1 MRRSNSPQIAQV
13 LGNQSYTAPFPS
25 VSYEDLGLNM
35 KAKPEI
41 HGDGSVSVNIELQV
55 RALTGQSAN
64 GVPVISN
71 QEFKG
76 SINLKDG
83 ESAFVAGQVS
93 RTETLSM
100 NGIPGLGLVPLLNT
114 AMVTNTKEEEDDELM
129 IAITPHVLS
138 NFIRKTPEIWI
149 SER

>member
-1 MRRSNSPQIAQV
+1 
-13 LGNQSYTAPFPS
+13 
-25 VSYEDLGLNM
+25 
-35 KAKPEI
+35 
-41 HGDGSVSVNIELQV
+41 V

-83 ESAFVAGQVS
+83 EPAFVAGQVS
-93 RTETLSM
+93 RSDTLSM
-100 NGIPGLGLVPLLNT
+100 SGIPGLGMVPVLNT
-114 AMVTNTKEEEDDELM
+114 AMVTNTKQEEDDELM